1 MSLATYASPY
11 NNDNNYISNEKKPKN
26 RSKTI
31 KRREPLTNRINS
43 NPKIEAMMKTIHNI
57 DNADNYDDDDNLE
70 NFNPLDPPE
79 LSSYS
84 TPQQQQQQQ
93 QQQEQQEQQQQQSS
107 SEDIQEQFTQLPGEY
122 AKQYYQQYVPYVNQM
137 SNDNSPNGAPKDELL
152 MKLNYIIHM
161 LEEQQNESTNH
172 VTEEIILY
180 SFLGVFIIFVVDSF
194 ARVGKY
200 VR

>member
-57 DNADNYDDDDNLE
+57 DNADNADNYDDDNLE

-84 TPQQQQQQQ
+84 TTQEQQQQQQQ
-93 QQQEQQEQQQQQSS
+93 QQQEQQQQQSS

-122 AKQYYQQYVPYVNQM
+122 AKQYY
-137 SNDNSPNGAPKDELL
+137 
-152 MKLNYIIHM
+152 LN
-161 LEEQQNESTNH
+161 
-172 VTEEIILY
+172 
-180 SFLGVFIIFVVDSF
+180 
-194 ARVGKY
+194 
-200 VR
+200 